1 MILARVVGKAVSV
14 VKHPA
19 YEKRRLLIVQPV
31 TPALARK
38 GKALI
43 AVDYV
48 GAGEGDLVVVGA
60 GPGVARE
67 VFNLTRAP
75 IRELVMAI
83 VDTVHAPGLDPA
95 AGDPNTA

>member
-1 MILARVVGKAVSV
+1 MMLARVIGKAVSLI
-14 VKHPA
+14 KHPA
-19 YEKRRLLIVQPV
+19 YEQRVLLVVQPLSLKLQ
-31 TPALARK
+31 PQ
-38 GKALI
+38 GKTLL

-67 VFNLTRAP
+67 VFGVDRAP

-83 VDTVHAPGLDPA
+83 VDEVTLE
-95 AGDPNTA
+95 